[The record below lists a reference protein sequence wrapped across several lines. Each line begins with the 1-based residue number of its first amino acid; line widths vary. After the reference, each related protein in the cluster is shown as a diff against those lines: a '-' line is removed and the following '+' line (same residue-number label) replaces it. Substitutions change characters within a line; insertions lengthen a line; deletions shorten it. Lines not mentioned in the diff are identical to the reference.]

1 MSVDE
6 VKESLAQLDGLT
18 YLHVDGDGYHF
29 DIEIVSPSFEGLSRL
44 NRQKHVYRFL
54 QDAISDGRL
63 HAVNL
68 KTYTPSEWKLKHE

>member
-1 MSVDE
+1 MNVDE
-6 VKESLAQLDGLT
+6 VKERLQQLDGLT
-18 YLHVDGDGYHF
+18 YLQVDGDGYHF
-29 DIEIVSPSFEGLSRL
+29 NIEIVSPGFEGLSRL

-68 KTYTPSEWKLKHE
+68 QTYTPSEWKLKHE

>member
-1 MSVDE
+1 MNVDE
-6 VKESLAQLDGLT
+6 VKERLQQLDGLT
-18 YLHVDGDGYHF
+18 YLQVDGDGYHF
-29 DIEIVSPSFEGLSRL
+29 NIEIVSLGFEGLSRL

-68 KTYTPSEWKLKHE
+68 QTYTPSEWKLKHE